1 MSGGHRHH
9 HGHDGV
15 DADVR
20 VSRTARLATLVLL
33 AVVAAIT
40 MAGLVWLWPTERVLP
55 EGSVLTAEGIV
66 PVRGQITAH
75 RAVPGVPGRPARPG
89 RTPASSTPALSP
101 RSNWTAGRANSWTW
115 SWWE

>member
-1 MSGGHRHH
+1 MSGGHHHH

-55 EGSVLTAEGIV
+55 EGSVLTTEGIV
-66 PVRGQITAH
+66 PVRG
-75 RAVPGVPGRPARPG
+75 
-89 RTPASSTPALSP
+89 
-101 RSNWTAGRANSWTW
+101 
-115 SWWE
+115 